1 VMLTSGADD
10 TDNHIAA
17 TPEWI
22 ENIITD
28 LDLIDTTRLTDSLIL
43 HYTAKGVPCLCTGMG
58 CVATDLGLI

>member
-1 VMLTSGADD
+1 MLTSGADD

-28 LDLIDTTRLTDSLIL
+28 LDLIDTTRLTDSLTL
-43 HYTAKGVPCLCTGMG
+43 HYTAKGGTGMG
-58 CVATDLGLI
+58 CVATGLGLI